1 METTGS
7 LFRWTERYSVHIAH
21 LDRQHQAVFA
31 AADEFNQAMAAG
43 KGNEALL
50 TILDKLLD
58 YALTHFAAEESL
70 MKEYAVPG
78 FSAHCAEHEMFR
90 QKAAAFLADYKSG
103 KQCVPVTL
111 MFFIQDWLKKHVL
124 GIDKQY
130 SEFLNARGVR

>member
-90 QKAAAFLADYKSG
+90 QKTEAFRADYKFG
-103 KQCVPVTL
+103 KKNVPVTL
-111 MFFIQDWLKKHVL
+111 IIFIQNWFMKH
-124 GIDKQY
+124 IRSTDQQY
-130 SEFLNARGVR
+130 SDFLNARGVH